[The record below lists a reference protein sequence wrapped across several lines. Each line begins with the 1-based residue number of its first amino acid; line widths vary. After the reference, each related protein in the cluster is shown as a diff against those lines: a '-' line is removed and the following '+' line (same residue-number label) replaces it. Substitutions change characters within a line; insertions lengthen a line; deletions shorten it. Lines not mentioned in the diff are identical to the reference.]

1 MRSRYPAGYMR
12 LHRRGLFWLLAPL
25 LTVPQLASAQ
35 AHSVGGTV
43 SIFAGVPNC
52 NDSDQIVDSQLS
64 SATTAAQCTAA
75 NGASSSASSHA
86 DLATGSVGLAFL
98 ATPVA
103 GGYAGG
109 AGQSSLTDQ
118 LHFAVAGG
126 IGQDE
131 DLLIPVTFTLDG
143 TLSPDALFD
152 PIFGRYVDYDFSF
165 FDFASFDPEHA
176 LSAFGKVT
184 TTPFLGPLTFSKVV
198 KIRGAFLTANV
209 ALDLFAPGI
218 IQGDVDFLHTA
229 TIALDLP
236 PGVSFTSD
244 SGVFLTAPEPAGAAL
259 GAAAL
264 LALVALRRRRAD

>member
-1 MRSRYPAGYMR
+1 MTSGR
-12 LHRRGLFWLLAPL
+12 LCHGLSPL
-25 LTVPQLASAQ
+25 LGLGLAQLASAQ

-52 NDSDQIVDSQLS
+52 NDSDQIVNSQLS

-86 DLATGSVGLAFL
+86 DLTTGSVGLGFVAS
-98 ATPVA
+98 PVA

-118 LHFAVAGG
+118 LHFTVAGG
-126 IGQDE
+126 IGQNE
-131 DLLIPVTFTLDG
+131 DLLLPVTFTLDG
-143 TLSPDALFD
+143 SLSPDALFD
-152 PIFGRYVDYDFSF
+152 PVYGRYLDYNFSF
-165 FDFASFDPEHA
+165 SDFASSDPEHA
-176 LSAFGKVT
+176 LAAYGPVT
-184 TTPFLGPLTFSKVV
+184 TTPFVGPLTFSKVV
-198 KIRGAFLTANV
+198 KIRGAFLTASV

-218 IQGDVDFLHTA
+218 TQGSVDFLHTA
-229 TIALDLP
+229 TVALDLP

-259 GAAAL
+259 GAASG
-264 LALVALRRRRAD
+264 LALAALRRRRAD